1 MTVWDPRSSIMTA
14 GAARCPDG
22 WFGAPLNL
30 RSGSPPT
37 PLPLGAAAADT
48 GGWGGCSPS
57 SRREEDKA
65 YRLWSLLSPHSR
77 AGGRLYSFQGKS
89 ENRNE
94 MKCKRERGRGRN
106 TDMRRTK
113 SSTTRQ
119 KHHHRAPGQAHPISP
134 LIRLGRKRELGT
146 LERQDGAG
154 GGQY

>member
-1 MTVWDPRSSIMTA
+1 MTVWDPRSFIMTA
-14 GAARCPDG
+14 GAARCPDD

-48 GGWGGCSPS
+48 GRWGGCSPS

-65 YRLWSLLSPHSR
+65 YSRLWSLPSPHSR

-94 MKCKRERGRGRN
+94 MKCKRERGRGGN
-106 TDMRRTK
+106 TDMRRTAK

-119 KHHHRAPGQAHPISP
+119 PTPSPSPRPGTPDLSSHQTWKKKGN
-134 LIRLGRKRELGT
+134 LGLWSTKMG
-146 LERQDGAG
+146 
-154 GGQY
+154 